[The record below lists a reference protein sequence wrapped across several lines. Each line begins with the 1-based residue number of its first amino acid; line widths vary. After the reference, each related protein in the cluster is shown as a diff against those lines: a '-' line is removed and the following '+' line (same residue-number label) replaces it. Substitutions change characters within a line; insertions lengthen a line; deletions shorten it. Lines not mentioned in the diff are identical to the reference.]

1 VKKRRHAKIL
11 EIISCFDVETQ
22 EELQARLK
30 ESGFEVT
37 QATISRD
44 IKELRL
50 VKELS
55 ENGRYVY
62 STGAKNNSDDVSN
75 RANGIFSES
84 IISVDSAL
92 NTVCIKCFPGMA
104 GAACAAIDSMNWAGV
119 LGTIAGDDTIFVL
132 CRTENSAQLFT
143 SNLEKSINVK
153 NP

>member
-1 VKKRRHAKIL
+1 MKKRRHAKIL
-11 EIISCFDVETQ
+11 EIISCFDMETQ
-22 EELQARLK
+22 EELQAKLRDA
-30 ESGFEVT
+30 GFEVT

-62 STGAKNNSDDVSN
+62 STGKKSSADDVTS

-104 GAACAAIDSMNWAGV
+104 GAACAAIDSMHWTGV

-143 SNLEKSINVK
+143 SNLENSINVK